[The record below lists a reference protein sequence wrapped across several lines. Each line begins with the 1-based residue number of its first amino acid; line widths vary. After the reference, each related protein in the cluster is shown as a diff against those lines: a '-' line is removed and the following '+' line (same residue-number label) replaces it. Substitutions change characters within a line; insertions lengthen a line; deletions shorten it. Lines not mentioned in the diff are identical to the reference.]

1 MRCKDGHI
9 FERRQ
14 ASNSAVFVSGDLFSR
29 RIRYGFFSAEG
40 GVSQGIYDSLNC
52 GFGSNDKT
60 ASVAQN
66 RDICAKAMGLATDRL
81 AAVFQTHSADAIM
94 VTKGTQSERER
105 MVRADGMV
113 TTTPELGLAI
123 LTADCLPLLLGDAG
137 AGVIG
142 ACHAGWR
149 GAAQGIVQATLAQM
163 YAAGAKNITALIG
176 PTIRQASYQIGS
188 EMRAEIIEKQQEG
201 QHASGVSLDSV
212 AACFIVDP
220 EQSDRYLFDLPAFV
234 RLQLSATCVRQIAD
248 CGEDTYAPTWI
259 ESPRFFSHRRATH
272 EAVPDSGRQISIIS
286 LAAAPGRGADHHHL

>member
-1 MRCKDGHI
+1 MKREDRPI
-9 FERRQ
+9 FERKQ
-14 ASNSAVFVSGDLFSR
+14 AANSAVFFSGDLFTGQ
-29 RIRYGFFSAEG
+29 IRYGFFSAEG

-60 ASVAQN
+60 ASVVQN
-66 RDICAKAMGLATDRL
+66 RDICATAMGLATDRL
-81 AAVFQTHSADAIM
+81 VSVFQTHSADAIT
-94 VTKGTQSERER
+94 VTTSTQTARDQ

-149 GAAQGIVQATLAQM
+149 GAALGIVQATLSQM

-188 EMRAEIIEKQQEG
+188 EMRSEIIESQQAIGG
-201 QHASGVSLDSV
+201 QLDSV
-212 AACFIVDP
+212 AACFIIDP
-220 EQSDRYLFDLPAFV
+220 KQKDRYLFDLPGFV
-234 RLQLSATCVRQIAD
+234 RLQLEATGVSQITD
-248 CGEDTYAPTWI
+248 CDEDTYTPTRT

-272 EAVPDSGRQISIIS
+272 AEVPDSGRQISIIT
-286 LAAAPGRGADHHHL
+286 LAAASRCGPNNSHL

>member
-1 MRCKDGHI
+1 MRRKDGHI

-14 ASNSAVFVSGDLFSR
+14 GSNSAVFISGDLFAR

-94 VTKGTQSERER
+94 VTTGTQSERER

-188 EMRAEIIEKQQEG
+188 EMRAEIIESQQ
-201 QHASGVSLDSV
+201 ASGVTLDSV

-220 EQSDRYLFDLPAFV
+220 EQDDRYLFDLPGYV
-234 RLQLSATCVRQIAD
+234 RLQLDAAGVRQIAD
-248 CGEDTYAPTWI
+248 CGEDTYAPTGTG
-259 ESPRFFSHRRATH
+259 SPRFFSHRRATH
-272 EAVPDSGRQISIIS
+272 AAAPDSGRQISIIS
-286 LAAAPGRGADHHHL
+286 LAAAPG